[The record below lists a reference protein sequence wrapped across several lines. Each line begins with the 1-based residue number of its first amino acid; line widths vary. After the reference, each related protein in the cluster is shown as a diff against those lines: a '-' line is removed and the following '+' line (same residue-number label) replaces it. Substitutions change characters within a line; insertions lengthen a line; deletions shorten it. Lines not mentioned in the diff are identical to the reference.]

1 MNYYFFSVFLLS
13 YLLLNKN
20 KYKLSI
26 EKQIE
31 YNNFVDCR
39 TCYNIKN
46 YYNVISNLI
55 FIIGGLYHI
64 NSDILLCIFSI
75 LVCIGSSYYHYNPN
89 MNTLL
94 YDRLPILLSFVYL
107 ILQRIE
113 LNIYEQIIISIY
125 AIYSI
130 VKWNITY
137 DLLPYAT
144 IQLSLIIY
152 WFIFPSYNMQIP
164 VILYFLAKICEDCDF
179 EIYYLTNKTIS
190 GHTIKH
196 IFAGIALFY
205 IS

>member
-13 YLLLNKN
+13 YLFLFNN

-26 EKQIE
+26 KKQIA

-55 FIIGGLYHI
+55 FVIGGLYHI

-94 YDRLPILLSFVYL
+94 YDRLPMLLSFVYL
-107 ILQRIE
+107 ILLRIE
-113 LNIYEQIIISIY
+113 LNLFEQIIIVFYS
-125 AIYSI
+125 IYSI
-130 VKWNITY
+130 LKWKLLL
-137 DLLPYAT
+137 DLVPYAT
-144 IQLSLIIY
+144 IQLTMIIY
-152 WFIFPSYNMQIP
+152 WLIFPSYNMQYAI
-164 VILYFLAKICEDCDF
+164 IFYIMAKICEDYDYK
-179 EIYYLTNKTIS
+179 IYILTNKIIS

-196 IFAGIALFY
+196 ILAGLALFF
-205 IS
+205 I